1 MNEHPTVSQIS
12 AKPLSSSDVSL
23 FCSQVVLL
31 IKAGIP
37 LQEGI
42 GAMMENIDTKK
53 GRELLHRIQSG
64 MEQNHSLYLALNST
78 GAFPEYMVNMI
89 NIGEKA
95 GKLESVLDALSLY
108 YDRDDRLRSRVRSAL
123 LYPFILILMMGAV
136 ISVLVIKVLPIFDA
150 VFMDMGSDMSTTSA
164 AIMHAGTVVGKIA
177 LIVIIVL
184 AVVLLCSLILYK
196 TEKGTRWIST
206 VLNNFPLTRRLSG
219 KISSARIASAMSLLL
234 SSGYDT
240 SEALELIPTILANK
254 VMIGKIHQCREAVD
268 SGVSFPK
275 ALGDANLFPG
285 IYSSMVGI
293 GAKTGNLDSVMRHLA
308 DIYAEDVDE
317 SVNKAVSLIEPAMV
331 AVLSIVIGAILLTVM
346 LPLMGIM
353 SSIG

>member
-1 MNEHPTVSQIS
+1 MNEHPTVSQSS
-12 AKPLSSSDVSL
+12 AKSLSSSDVSL

-31 IKAGIP
+31 LRAGIP

-42 GAMMENIDTKK
+42 GAMSENIDTPK
-53 GRELLHRIQSG
+53 GKELLHRIQTG

-78 GAFPEYMVNMI
+78 GAFPNYMINMI

-108 YDRDDRLRSRVRSAL
+108 YDRDDRLRSRIRSAL

-150 VFMDMGSDMSTTSA
+150 VFMDMGSDMSAASA
-164 AIMHAGTVVGKIA
+164 TILHAGTVIGKIA
-177 LIVIIVL
+177 LIAIIVL
-184 AVVLLCSLILYK
+184 SVFLLCALILYK
-196 TEKGTRWIST
+196 TEKGYQWIST
-206 VLNNFPLTRRLSG
+206 VLNNFPLTRRLSD
-219 KISSARIASAMSLLL
+219 KISSARFASAMSLLL

-240 SEALELIPTILANK
+240 SEALELIPNILTSK
-254 VMIGKIHQCREAVD
+254 LMIGKLHLCREAVD
-268 SGVSFPK
+268 SGAAFSK
-275 ALGDANLFPG
+275 ALADVHLFPG
-285 IYSSMVGI
+285 IYSSMIGI
-293 GAKTGNLDSVMRHLA
+293 GAKTGNLDTVMSHLA

-317 SVNKAVSLIEPAMV
+317 SVNRAVSFIEPAMV
-331 AVLSIVIGAILLTVM
+331 AILSIVIGAILLSVM